1 MIRVGVVCNGRTI
14 EFSVENMKAIAEAAA
29 ALGVSFEILQEQII
43 RLVHTY
49 QAVYGIDEL
58 KDAVEKTELEIENI
72 NYEFVSLRKKEPGV
86 YCSYKPVLHRADKRR
101 CFKPKIYW
109 QRTRSN
115 PR

>member
-1 MIRVGVVCNGRTI
+1 MIRVGIVCHGQTI
-14 EFSVENMKAIAEAAA
+14 EFNAEDTKVIAEAAT
-29 ALGVSFEILQEQII
+29 ALGVSFEALQEQII
-43 RLVHTY
+43 RLVQHY
-49 QAVYGIDEL
+49 QAVYGFDEL
-58 KDAVEKTELEIENI
+58 KDAVEKTKLKIENL

-86 YCSYKPVLHRADKRR
+86 YCSYKPVLHRPDKRR